1 MWVSLQDITP
11 SERRLAQTP
20 SAPRNTHHAL
30 CDPIYV
36 MCPDRDTESRGVVS
50 GGGRGGGLGGA
61 GNEYRVSFQGDG
73 NISDL
78 DKGGGCTAS

>member
-1 MWVSLQDITP
+1 M
-11 SERRLAQTP
+11 
-20 SAPRNTHHAL
+20 
-30 CDPIYV
+30 
-36 MCPDRDTESRGVVS
+36 VS